1 MDFIISVNIT
11 LIVTCPRRTAD
22 IICVPVR
29 QNPEA
34 PTVLRIGMTVPAFV
48 FSVAEFAHFG
58 SAFQHSR
65 AEVVNKHIETLF
77 EIAVIFLAVCMVEPC
92 TVEFLAASSEIY
104 AEMPDGSERCIPF
117 SIRVKQKLLRF
128 RFYRFRFIFHFR
140 LSFAPSA
147 SVRKY
152 PLSS

>member
-1 MDFIISVNIT
+1 MDFIISVNIA

-65 AEVVNKHIETLF
+65 AEVVDKHIETLF
-77 EIAVIFLAVCMVEPC
+77 EVAVIFPAVCMVEPC
-92 TVEFLAASSEIY
+92 TVEFLAASAEIY

-117 SIRVKQKLLRF
+117 FVRVKQKLLRF
-128 RFYRFRFIFHFR
+128 RFYCFRFVFHFR
-140 LSFAPSA
+140 LSFAHSA
-147 SVRKY
+147 SARKY

>member
-1 MDFIISVNIT
+1 MDFIVSVNIT

-48 FSVAEFAHFG
+48 FSAAEFAHFG
-58 SAFQHSR
+58 SAFQQSR
-65 AEVVNKHIETLF
+65 AEVVDKHIETLF

-92 TVEFLAASSEIY
+92 TVEFLAASAEIY
-104 AEMPDGSERCIPF
+104 AEMSDGSERCIPF
-117 SIRVKQKLLRF
+117 FVRVKQKLLRF
-128 RFYRFRFIFHFR
+128 RFYCFRFIFHF
-140 LSFAPSA
+140 LFSFSPSA